1 MAVAPYRFLG
11 INLVDKWISLRRI
24 AGIIEPQYFPQMAA
38 LVLGLYTDPIARKS
52 KGCKLI
58 NLFHS
63 VFAQF
68 NQESLTPD

>member
-52 KGCKLI
+52 
-58 NLFHS
+58 NR
-63 VFAQF
+63 
-68 NQESLTPD
+68 